1 MKIVDVK
8 VDSFRFLTNIGRD
21 YEGHPHPG
29 EKHWGTNSM
38 LTIVTDEG
46 AEGYFFGAATQDVV
60 EGLIK
65 PALVGE
71 DPFFREKLWYRL
83 KRMQKLSTVLHDMVI
98 ACVDCALWDLAGRY
112 LNVPVYKM
120 MGAARTRIPAYASI
134 MPGDEI
140 RGGLSTPEEYGR
152 FAEQLVAEGYQA
164 IKLHTWMP
172 PISWA
177 PDLKKDVA
185 ACAAVREAVGPDVDL
200 MLDPHHHYD
209 RQDALYLAKEI
220 EKLGYLWI
228 EEPMNEHSL
237 SSYVWLNQHLSMAVL
252 GPENL
257 EGSFMSR
264 AEWVRSGASDMLR
277 GGAGEVG
284 GISAIMKLIHLAE
297 AFGMRMEVHGGG
309 PANMHVLCAMGINGR
324 YYERGLLHP
333 LRDID
338 HPYAWQNTLYDPM
351 DSDGY
356 VHVPERPGLGDD
368 INFDYIRENKVSK
381 ASVSLAE

>member
-29 EKHWGTNSM
+29 EEHWGTNSM

-83 KRMQKLSTVLHDMVI
+83 KRVQKLSTVLHDMVI

-120 MGAARTRIPAYASI
+120 MGAARTRVPAYASI

-140 RGGLSTPEEYGR
+140 PGGLSTPEEYSR
-152 FAEQLVAEGYQA
+152 FAQQLVAEGYQA

-177 PDLKKDVA
+177 PDVKKEVA
-185 ACAAVREAVGPDVDL
+185 ACEVL
-200 MLDPHHHYD
+200 
-209 RQDALYLAKEI
+209 Q
-220 EKLGYLWI
+220 
-228 EEPMNEHSL
+228 L
-237 SSYVWLNQHLSMAVL
+237 SSQLQSDAGALRRRL
-252 GPENL
+252 RF
-257 EGSFMSR
+257 EGSRGHRSERQQPVARSFGLESKGAGTQSLCKLEQGEGSHTQCR
-264 AEWVRSGASDMLR
+264 WQGRSGERIEDKNPLSP
-277 GGAGEVG
+277 GANT
-284 GISAIMKLIHLAE
+284 ALTRTK
-297 AFGMRMEVHGGG
+297 
-309 PANMHVLCAMGINGR
+309 C
-324 YYERGLLHP
+324 ERVRKNLFAL
-333 LRDID
+333 
-338 HPYAWQNTLYDPM
+338 
-351 DSDGY
+351 S
-356 VHVPERPGLGDD
+356 
-368 INFDYIRENKVSK
+368 
-381 ASVSLAE
+381 